1 MEEKDLNKKIELT
14 ELDYMN
20 LCAWITH
27 LENRIEE
34 LERTVGILE
43 DVPKHST
50 LAKKRIY
57 EEVSHKEGDV

>member
-1 MEEKDLNKKIELT
+1 MEKDLNKKIELT

-34 LERTVGILE
+34 LERNVGIME
-43 DVPKHST
+43 DMPRHST

-57 EEVSHKEGDV
+57 EEVPHKEIEV